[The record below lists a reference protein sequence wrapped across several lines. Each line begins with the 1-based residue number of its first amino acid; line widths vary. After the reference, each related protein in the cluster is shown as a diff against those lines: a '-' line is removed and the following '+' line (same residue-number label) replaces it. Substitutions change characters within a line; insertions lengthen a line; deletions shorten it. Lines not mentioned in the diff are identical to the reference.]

1 MITADFHTH
10 TSFSTDSKSS
20 PESMIESAIARGLKT
35 YCITD
40 HMDYFFPEHNDKG
53 FTEFVFDPDLYFE
66 TLTALRSKYRGKID
80 LRIGIE
86 LGLRDEPDVR
96 EKNKAL
102 CDALINSYPFDFV
115 IGSTHVI
122 AHFDPY
128 YRERWNGRSAEEIV
142 RMYFES
148 ILYSVRHYDCFHV
161 YGHLDYILRYVPDGA
176 ALDMAQYDE
185 LIDTILKELIARG
198 KGIEVNTGWLIK
210 GGPSVNPSRAILEK
224 YYAFG
229 GRIITIGSDSHI
241 PERIGGRF
249 DDAVKLLKEIG
260 FKEYSVFRK
269 GKESRR
275 KL

>member
-1 MITADFHTH
+1 MINADFHTH

-20 PESMIESAIARGLKT
+20 PESMIEAAVAKGLKT

-66 TLTALRSKYRGKID
+66 TLTALRKKYRGTID

-96 EKNKAL
+96 DENKRL
-102 CDALINSYPFDFV
+102 CETLVNSYPFDFV

-122 AHFDPY
+122 DHFDPY
-128 YRERWNGRSAEEIV
+128 YRERWGARSADDIV

-148 ILYSVRHYDCFHV
+148 VLYSITHYDCFDT
-161 YGHLDYILRYVPDGA
+161 YGHLDYILRYVPDGVTI
-176 ALDMAQYDE
+176 DMTKYEYLTDE
-185 LIDTILKELIARG
+185 ILKELIKRG
-198 KGIEVNTGWLIK
+198 KCLEVNTSRLTR
-210 GGPSVNPSRAILEK
+210 GGALNPSEALLSRYLEL
-224 YYAFG
+224 G
-229 GRIITIGSDSHI
+229 GTSITIGSDAHI
-241 PERIGGRF
+241 PERVGGKF
-249 DDAVKLLKEIG
+249 DEVAAILKKLG

-269 GKESRR
+269 RKESRR